1 MFIVNLKLLKQL
13 FVFDDYKETYR
24 RVLSEIMKLENK
36 AKDAEWQDAPPL
48 TLNDLIAITENIYQ
62 QPQQVT
68 DDNNL

>member
-1 MFIVNLKLLKQL
+1 VNLNQLKQL

-24 RVLSEIMKLENK
+24 RVLAEIMRLENK

-48 TLNDLIAITENIYQ
+48 TLNDLIAITEHIYQ
-62 QPQQVT
+62 QPNQVS

>member
-1 MFIVNLKLLKQL
+1 MKLAELKQL
-13 FVFDDYKETYR
+13 FVFDDHKETYR
-24 RVLSEIMKLENK
+24 RVLNEIMRLENK

-62 QPQQVT
+62 QPQQVS

>member
-1 MFIVNLKLLKQL
+1 MKLAELKQL

-24 RVLSEIMKLENK
+24 RVLAEIMRLENK